1 MNKLLTHQ
9 LEKSFGKEFDTSTF
23 PDAFKDFI
31 TQVEASYSGFTK
43 ETVVRDNALN
53 NIYKE
58 LNESNKNVIERNN
71 DLYELLQ
78 RRLEDLAVQTEEAD
92 KAHNL
97 LSQYREAIDNTLIVT
112 MTDPQ
117 GIITYVNKNF
127 CKISGYSLEEALHHS
142 HNIIRDP
149 DTNPAL
155 YKKLWSDIK
164 NKKIWKNTMRNRRKD
179 GSSYYVSVNIIP
191 FQDIHGEIISYMS
204 IQEDITSKILGQQKL
219 KAEQERTSIIFN
231 HQESAVVISN
241 KSCGLVEVNH
251 SFCTLF
257 GFKDLPDFKQ
267 KHSCICE
274 LFQAKKGYLKP
285 STPERYWAEVIF
297 ENPGQLHRALILDDK
312 GEARTFK
319 VNSRYIDLDGE
330 KSILSTFTDITESER
345 LRVKAE
351 EAKQAKSEFL
361 ANMSH
366 EIRTPLNGIFGF
378 LQLLETTEL
387 DNLQKEYV
395 DIAQDSMQTL
405 LSVVNDILDFSKI
418 ESGKIEKNLIE
429 INVHQLFETL
439 YESFSPIAQNKNIT
453 YELDIDSRIHESLK
467 IDELHIRQI
476 LQNFIDNALKFTP
489 ENGSVTIDVALL
501 NTQKSSQHI
510 KISVQDTGIGIPKNK
525 LETILQPFSQADSST
540 TRKFGG
546 TGLGLSI
553 SKSLIEL
560 LGGEMQIISA
570 EGKGSTFSFEID
582 AAICNLSQ
590 PHKQKEESVTDTP
603 VPTVAKT
610 EPDSKKSETLNILI
624 AEDYEVNRMFIGMLL
639 NSYNDLT
646 YDFANNGEEVLNMLN
661 TNHYDLI
668 LMDINMPVMNGYDAT
683 VIIRQELKLDI
694 PIIALTANALEGD
707 REKFLNIGMDD
718 YLAKPL
724 EITDMDRVLKKYRPH

>member
-231 HQESAVVISN
+231 HQESAVV
-241 KSCGLVEVNH
+241 
-251 SFCTLF
+251 
-257 GFKDLPDFKQ
+257 
-267 KHSCICE
+267 
-274 LFQAKKGYLKP
+274 
-285 STPERYWAEVIF
+285 
-297 ENPGQLHRALILDDK
+297 
-312 GEARTFK
+312 
-319 VNSRYIDLDGE
+319 
-330 KSILSTFTDITESER
+330 
-345 LRVKAE
+345 
-351 EAKQAKSEFL
+351 
-361 ANMSH
+361 
-366 EIRTPLNGIFGF
+366 
-378 LQLLETTEL
+378 
-387 DNLQKEYV
+387 
-395 DIAQDSMQTL
+395 
-405 LSVVNDILDFSKI
+405 
-418 ESGKIEKNLIE
+418 
-429 INVHQLFETL
+429 
-439 YESFSPIAQNKNIT
+439 
-453 YELDIDSRIHESLK
+453 
-467 IDELHIRQI
+467 
-476 LQNFIDNALKFTP
+476 
-489 ENGSVTIDVALL
+489 
-501 NTQKSSQHI
+501 
-510 KISVQDTGIGIPKNK
+510 
-525 LETILQPFSQADSST
+525 
-540 TRKFGG
+540 
-546 TGLGLSI
+546 
-553 SKSLIEL
+553 
-560 LGGEMQIISA
+560 
-570 EGKGSTFSFEID
+570 
-582 AAICNLSQ
+582 
-590 PHKQKEESVTDTP
+590 
-603 VPTVAKT
+603 
-610 EPDSKKSETLNILI
+610 
-624 AEDYEVNRMFIGMLL
+624 
-639 NSYNDLT
+639 
-646 YDFANNGEEVLNMLN
+646 
-661 TNHYDLI
+661 
-668 LMDINMPVMNGYDAT
+668 
-683 VIIRQELKLDI
+683 
-694 PIIALTANALEGD
+694 
-707 REKFLNIGMDD
+707 
-718 YLAKPL
+718 
-724 EITDMDRVLKKYRPH
+724 